1 MNILITGGA
10 GYIGSHTSLSL
21 IDRGHKVTI
30 IDNLITGN
38 LKLIP
43 KKAEFINSDIADL
56 KKIEKT
62 IQNEKFDCVMH
73 FAGLV
78 KVEESIRDP
87 DKYNL
92 YNYEK
97 AKIFFQCCI
106 KNGLNKIIF
115 SSTAGVYG
123 AIDKN
128 KKVNEKDKLN
138 PLNPYASTKQKLEN
152 YLVSL
157 SKKNKLKF
165 VILRYFNVAGAD
177 KNRRSGPII
186 KNSNNLIKVL
196 CEVATKK
203 KDKIIVNGN
212 DYGTK
217 DGTPIRDFI
226 HVSDLADIHIIAADH
241 IHKNGESDIYNC
253 GYGVGYSVKDVINEM
268 ENLTRSKMNCE
279 LGERRKGDIPFSVS
293 DNLKFKNKFKWTPK
307 YNNLSF
313 ILKSALDWEKG
324 LDNEN

>member
-38 LKLIP
+38 SKLIP
-43 KKAEFINSDIADL
+43 KSAEFINSDIADL
-56 KKIEKT
+56 QKIEDVVRNK
-62 IQNEKFDCVMH
+62 KFDCVMH

-78 KVEESIRDP
+78 RVEESIKDP
-87 DKYNL
+87 EKYNL

-97 AKIFFQCCI
+97 AKIFFECCI

-123 AIDKN
+123 TTSKN
-128 KKVNEKDKLN
+128 KKISEEDKLN

-152 YLVSL
+152 YLINS
-157 SKKNKLKF
+157 SQKKNIKF
-165 VILRYFNVAGAD
+165 IILRYFNVAGAD
-177 KNRRSGPII
+177 KNKRSGPII

-203 KDKIIVNGN
+203 KDKVIINGV
-212 DYGTK
+212 DYKTK

-226 HVSDLADIHIIAADH
+226 HVSDLADIHIIAAEH
-241 IHKNGESDIYNC
+241 INKDGESGIYNC
-253 GYGVGYSVKDVINEM
+253 GYGVGYSVKEVISEM
-268 ENLTRSKMNCE
+268 ENITKSKISCE
-279 LGERRKGDIPFSVS
+279 PGKRRDGDIPFSVS
-293 DNLKFKNKFKWTPK
+293 DNLKFKSKFNWSPK
-307 YNNLSF
+307 HNNLNL
-313 ILKSALDWEKG
+313 ILKSALDWEIV
-324 LDNEN
+324 LDNEH